1 MLSEHLEHMLFR
13 HLEHT
18 LSAYLEPM
26 NLATFGAMLF
36 GELEHMLLAYLGA
49 VLSEH
54 LNQWRGEE
62 KDIC

>member
-1 MLSEHLEHMLFR
+1 
-13 HLEHT
+13 
-18 LSAYLEPM
+18 M